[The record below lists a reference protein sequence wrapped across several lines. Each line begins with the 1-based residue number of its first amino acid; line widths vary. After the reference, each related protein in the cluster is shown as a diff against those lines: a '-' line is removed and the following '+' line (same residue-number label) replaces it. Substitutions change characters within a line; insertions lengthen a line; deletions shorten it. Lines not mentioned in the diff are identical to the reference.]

1 VRDQSA
7 ALDTYVRL
15 DLLGRTIRFAPMS
28 GWRCSVVQRITH
40 AHGPLHACVLAHA
53 FMHAMREWS
62 AGGRRRP
69 SEIDRGHNIILS
81 SCTCHLGRASASGEL
96 VVTMGQ
102 QPQKHVYRRC
112 PQGVFVAGS
121 HAGWRARPDQPRAQR
136 PTTLPSSSA
145 RRQTSAALDPCV
157 GYRAARFDFP
167 CPLAT
172 NRYVRVTSSAEKCAQ
187 RLRKSST
194 ILWLCA
200 VSARTPGYCCC
211 TVTGGGWM
219 MGQSGRSGDD
229 IFPGTACVLP
239 ASERADSLLSSGL
252 PCLHHQIQK
261 PGY

>member
-1 VRDQSA
+1 VRDQTTCCA

-40 AHGPLHACVLAHA
+40 AHGPLHACVLVHA

-121 HAGWRARPDQPRAQR
+121 HAGCPPAGEHGRTNRARSAPPPSRLHPHDDKRPPRWIHVLDTEQCASISLVLLL
-136 PTTLPSSSA
+136 PT
-145 RRQTSAALDPCV
+145 DM
-157 GYRAARFDFP
+157 
-167 CPLAT
+167 
-172 NRYVRVTSSAEKCAQ
+172 CA
-187 RLRKSST
+187 
-194 ILWLCA
+194 
-200 VSARTPGYCCC
+200 
-211 TVTGGGWM
+211 
-219 MGQSGRSGDD
+219 
-229 IFPGTACVLP
+229 
-239 ASERADSLLSSGL
+239 
-252 PCLHHQIQK
+252 
-261 PGY
+261 